1 MKKLLLLLPFLFLFL
16 IQCGTREDELNND
29 QYIGTWNWK
38 ATRNP
43 SGNIV
48 DSPDL
53 SGIARKLTISENSQY
68 KITENDVIKHEG
80 TYSIQKLTTSTDHT
94 EKTFIVFS
102 NYGEKIIVNIDA
114 TNLSLKDD
122 DYAELTHYYEK

>member
-38 ATRNP
+38 ATRTPNG
-43 SGNIV
+43 SIV

>member
-53 SGIARKLTISENSQY
+53 SGIARKLAISENNQY

-102 NYGEKIIVNIDA
+102 NYGEKIIVNIDV
-114 TNLSLKDD
+114 TNLILKDD